1 MSILRKI
8 TRLFRP
14 SPAPRIPTSFPG
26 SIAIIGSGSWA
37 TAIAKIVL
45 ESEQR
50 IGWYFRSQSSIDEFK
65 RLGHNPKYL
74 TDVVFDTERID
85 FYTDMDQIVH
95 QHDTLIFITP
105 SAFLKSQLKS
115 LSVPLYTKFIVTA
128 IKGIIPDE
136 NMVCTEYFRKEYG
149 VPERNLLVI
158 GGPSH
163 AEEIALGRL
172 TYLTIGCTSM
182 DRATIFAHRLR
193 NDYVRITTSQDVIGI
208 EYAAVLK
215 NVYAIAAGIC
225 LGLRYGDNFLSVL
238 ISNAMQEMQ
247 RFLSTI
253 LPTDRSIVGSAY
265 LGDLL
270 VTGYSN
276 FSRNRV
282 FGQMVGRGYSVR
294 SAQMEMNMIAEG
306 YFGVKCMTEIN
317 RRHQVEMPILDAVYN
332 ILYNNASPR
341 SEIKR
346 LSAKLK

>member
-1 MSILRKI
+1 MSLFRKI
-8 TRLFRP
+8 ARIFKAT
-14 SPAPRIPTSFPG
+14 PAPRIPTSFPG

-50 IGWYFRSQSSIDEFK
+50 IGWYFRNNSSIEEFK
-65 RLGHNPKYL
+65 RVGHNPKYL
-74 TDVVFDTERID
+74 TDITFDTERID
-85 FYTDMDQIVH
+85 FYSDIDHIVH

-105 SAFLKSQLKS
+105 SAYLKAQLKS
-115 LSVPLYTKFIVTA
+115 LSVPLYTKFVVTA

-215 NVYAIAAGIC
+215 NIYAIAAGIC

-247 RFLSTI
+247 RCLNTI
-253 LPTDRSIVGSAY
+253 NPMNRSIVGSAY

-294 SAQMEMNMIAEG
+294 SAQMEMNMVAEG
-306 YFGVKCMTEIN
+306 YFGAKCMVEIN
-317 RRHQVEMPILDAVYN
+317 KRYQVEMPILDAVYN
-332 ILYNNASPR
+332 ILYEGASPR

-346 LSAKLK
+346 LTAKLK

>member
-1 MSILRKI
+1 MKLLRKI
-8 TRLFRP
+8 TRIFRRT
-14 SPAPRIPTSFPG
+14 PAPRIPKSFPG
-26 SIAIIGSGSWA
+26 NIAIIGSGSWA

-45 ESEQR
+45 ESEKQ
-50 IGWYFRSQSSIDEFK
+50 IGWYLRSDENIAEFK

-74 TDVVFDTERID
+74 TDVEFDLSRINFSSD
-85 FYTDMDQIVH
+85 LDEIVH
-95 QHDTLIFITP
+95 NHDTLIFVTP
-105 SAFLKSQLKS
+105 SAYLKSMLDE

-136 NMVCTEYFRKEYG
+136 NLVCTEYFRQKYG

-193 NDYVRITTSQDVIGI
+193 NGYVRTSTSQDVLGI
-208 EYAAVLK
+208 EYGAVLK

-225 LGLRYGDNFLSVL
+225 LGLRYGDNLLSVL
-238 ISNAMQEMQ
+238 MSNSIREMQ
-247 RFLSTI
+247 RFLSTVS
-253 LPTDRSIVGSAY
+253 PTERNVVDSVY

-294 SAQMEMNMIAEG
+294 SAQMEMNMVAEG
-306 YFGVKCMTEIN
+306 YFGVKCMHDIN
-317 RRHQVEMPILDAVYN
+317 KNYKVDMPILETVYN
-332 ILYNNASPR
+332 ILYNNAKPR
-341 SEIKR
+341 DEIKR
-346 LSAKLK
+346 LTMHLK